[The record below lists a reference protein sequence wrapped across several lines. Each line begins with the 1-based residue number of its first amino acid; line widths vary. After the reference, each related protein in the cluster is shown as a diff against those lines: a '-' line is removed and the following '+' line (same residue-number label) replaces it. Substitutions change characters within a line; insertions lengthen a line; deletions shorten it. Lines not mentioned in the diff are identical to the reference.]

1 MSDFIEEYQID
12 TELCKKII
20 EYFEET
26 PNKWPGRAISKNS
39 GTMVDKKVKDSTDSL
54 LGGHLLNKY
63 IEELCK
69 CIPEYKKKY
78 VYCDKQQAGWS
89 INPNI
94 NIQRYLPGEGYH
106 KLHFERPTCFG
117 KLASRHLVFMTY
129 LNDVTEGGETFF
141 YYQNKKIQPRTGL
154 TLIWPTDWTHTH
166 CGIVSNTQTK
176 YIATGWICYTPH
188 EPFYILPM

>member
-1 MSDFIEEYQID
+1 MGDFIEEYQID

-20 EYFEET
+20 EYFEEI
-26 PNKWPGRAISKNS
+26 PNKFPGSSGKNADRIV
-39 GTMVDKKVKDSTDSL
+39 VDKKVKDSTDSL
-54 LGGHLLNKY
+54 LRGPLLNTY

-78 VYCDKQQAGWS
+78 VYCDKNQAAWS
-89 INPNI
+89 IYTRI

-106 KLHFERPTCFG
+106 ALHFERTSG
-117 KLASRHLVFMTY
+117 VGTNAQRHLVFITY

-166 CGIVSNTQTK
+166 CGFVSNTQTK
-176 YIATGWICYTPH
+176 YIVTGWICYTPH